1 MRGRAPDTTG
11 IEILPSPPLLT
22 DLGHLFSPRR
32 SGIGYPQSVRPR
44 AVNGR
49 EFAHA
54 SSDWSRGTTHGAA
67 HSSYDMSAF
76 AQQLAAPSLA
86 AKKWGQAGQIRRVSP
101 RQASTARPARGVTVA
116 SIRQQQQSTTGA
128 SSRPHPSLFHSK
140 RRARTRAPPP
150 RGSAFPPP
158 EQRAPARFGAA
169 IVRGDLFPPHPRRLP
184 GHTADNP
191 ADPRRSVPSIS
202 VYRKS
207 VESRDSIRM
216 GIPSKGRMAE
226 DTMDLLRDCQLKVRK
241 INPRQYAA
249 EIPNVPGMEVW
260 FQRATDVVRKL
271 ISGDIDIGIVGYDM
285 LREIGNEN
293 EDLVV
298 VHDAL
303 GFGGCHL
310 AVAVPQAWDDVESLR
325 DLLSDKR
332 WSKER
337 PLRVVTAYMNL
348 AEQFFADQGFEHV
361 ELSTADGALEAAP
374 AMGAADCIL
383 DLVSSG
389 TTLRRTTS
397 SRSRVAACSNP
408 RASSSRPAPPCSTA
422 RAREII
428 HEMLERLEAHLRADG
443 LFMVTA
449 NVRGSSAEEVATRLA
464 NDAGQ
469 LLRGLQG
476 PTISPIYTPS
486 ADGSPSKEARFYA
499 VSFAVPRTRIYETV
513 KELRKNGGSGVLTF
527 PLTYVFDEEP
537 PRWNALMNNLGLDP
551 SITTRPRRWTGGT
564 RATRALGRGG
574 RGRATVGDS
583 LGTNFGATR
592 GGRS

>member
-1 MRGRAPDTTG
+1 MRH
-11 IEILPSPPLLT
+11 L
-22 DLGHLFSPRR
+22 DL
-32 SGIGYPQSVRPR
+32 
-44 AVNGR
+44 
-49 EFAHA
+49 
-54 SSDWSRGTTHGAA
+54 
-67 HSSYDMSAF
+67 M
-76 AQQLAAPSLA
+76 
-86 AKKWGQAGQIRRVSP
+86 K
-101 RQASTARPARGVTVA
+101 
-116 SIRQQQQSTTGA
+116 
-128 SSRPHPSLFHSK
+128 PSLFHSK
-140 RRARTRAPPP
+140 RRARRRAPPP

-184 GHTADNP
+184 GHIADNP

-226 DTMDLLRDCQLKVRK
+226 DTMDLLSDCQLKVRK

-389 TTLRRTTS
+389 TTLRENNLKQIEGGRVLESQGVLVASRT
-397 SRSRVAACSNP
+397 ALLH
-408 RASSSRPAPPCSTA
+408 RAGTL
-422 RAREII
+422 EII

-486 ADGSPSKEARFYA
+486 ADGGPSKDGKFYA
-499 VSFAVPRTRIYETV
+499 VSIAVPRTRIYETV

-527 PLTYVFDEEP
+527 LSLTSSTRS
-537 PRWNALMNNLGLDP
+537 PRA
-551 SITTRPRRWTGGT
+551 GT
-564 RATRALGRGG
+564 
-574 RGRATVGDS
+574 S
-583 LGTNFGATR
+583 
-592 GGRS
+592 S